1 MYYVSWSWVRNWGAG
16 WAGQLRISPEVAV
29 RCLQGCSHLPSWL
42 GLEDPFARWLTHM
55 AGRLVLTS
63 WFSSPEGYLNVLTIW
78 WLASPRANESGLQC
92 LKTEIIMPFILSLQK
107 SHTVA
112 SAIFYYLHRP
122 SLMFLDGRLHM
133 SADIRS
139 QGPLGSLEAMV
150 EAGYHTLHLLLWFPS
165 WRLVSLA
172 LVYLFILGYS
182 INLQFLFSLNPP
194 SKLLLSEV

>member
-1 MYYVSWSWVRNWGAG
+1 MYYVSWFWVRNWGAG
-16 WAGQLRISPEVAV
+16 LAGQLRISQEVAV
-29 RCLQGCSHLPSWL
+29 RCLQGCSHLQSWL
-42 GLEDPFARWLTHM
+42 GLEDPLARWLTHM

-78 WLASPRANESGLQC
+78 WLASPRANESRLQC
-92 LKTEIIMPFILSLQK
+92 LKTEVTMPFILSLQK

-112 SAIFYYLHRP
+112 SAIFWYLHRP

-133 SADIRS
+133 SAGIRS

-150 EAGYHTLHLLLWFPS
+150 EAGYHTLHLLLWFPR

-172 LVYLFILGYS
+172 LVSLFILGYS
-182 INLQFLFSLNPP
+182 INLQLLSSLNPP
-194 SKLLLSEV
+194 SRLLLSEV